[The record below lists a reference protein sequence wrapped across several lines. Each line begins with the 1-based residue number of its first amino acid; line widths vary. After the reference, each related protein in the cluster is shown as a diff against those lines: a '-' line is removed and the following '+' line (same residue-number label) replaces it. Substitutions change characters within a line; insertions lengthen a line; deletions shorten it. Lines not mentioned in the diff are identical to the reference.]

1 MDQRV
6 WEILQKLSKPSFFG
20 LANMRQVYKL
30 TGECMGKSL
39 FLENSELVQS
49 HGVIVHVIIYM
60 ERCVKVQSLRNITH
74 THRRSANTF

>member
-1 MDQRV
+1 
-6 WEILQKLSKPSFFG
+6 
-20 LANMRQVYKL
+20 
-30 TGECMGKSL
+30 MGKSL